1 MLQNVRIATNV
12 SNIHRY
18 DSRTGNQVFANNRY
32 YYSFKLCKKKKNQIS
47 CLLLLELRSGIY
59 HSQKEKL
66 VPVSTQSIGN
76 FIHIG
81 YSGRQRK
88 VK

>member
-1 MLQNVRIATNV
+1 MSVIFTGMILELVTKYLQI
-12 SNIHRY
+12 
-18 DSRTGNQVFANNRY
+18 TGTIILLNYV
-32 YYSFKLCKKKKNQIS
+32 KKKKNQIS